1 MITGILGVLGLLT
14 IWFAFVFIKDYRS
27 NKDNLENKS
36 LGKAIGI
43 GFLTDFFD
51 TLGIGSF
58 APTTALL
65 KFTKQTADK
74 FIPGTLNVSHTIPV
88 VMEAFIF
95 ITVISVEPVTLISL
109 LAAAVVGA
117 WIGAGIIAH
126 LPEKKIQVTM
136 GIALAATAIIML
148 LSKLGVMPGG
158 GTAIGLTG
166 MKLVIGIV
174 GNFILGALMTAG
186 IGLYA
191 PCMALIYFLG
201 MSPDVAFPI
210 MMGSCAF
217 LMPVAGVRFV
227 KEASYDRKTSLG
239 ITIGGIIGVIIA
251 AYIVK
256 SLPLNILTWLVI
268 GVIAYTSITMLRSAA
283 KNKEEITE

>member
-1 MITGILGVLGLLT
+1 MITGILGVLGILT
-14 IWFAFVFIKDYRS
+14 IWFAFVFIKDYMA
-27 NKDNLENKS
+27 NKNNLEENS
-36 LGKAIGI
+36 FGKAVAI
-43 GFLTDFFD
+43 GFGTDFFD

-109 LAAAVVGA
+109 LAAAVIGA
-117 WIGAGIIAH
+117 WIGAGIVSH

-136 GIALAATAIIML
+136 GIALAATAILML
-148 LSKLGVMPGG
+148 LGQLGLMPGG
-158 GTAIGLTG
+158 GDAIGLSG

-227 KEASYDRKTSLG
+227 KEASYDRKTSMG

-251 AYIVK
+251 AYLVK
-256 SLPLNILTWLVI
+256 SLPIDVLKWIVI
-268 GVIAYTSITMLRSAA
+268 AVIAYTSVTMLRSAA
-283 KNKEEITE
+283 KNKEEIN